1 MYIWQD
7 ELINGQGYLGL
18 RIFQN
23 RDLLKVNPPD
33 GRRGIMANTI
43 RVFVKG
49 IHTVDL
55 AVS

>member
-1 MYIWQD
+1 MTIHK
-7 ELINGQGYLGL
+7 GYLVL

-23 RDLLKVNPPD
+23 RDLLKVNNQD